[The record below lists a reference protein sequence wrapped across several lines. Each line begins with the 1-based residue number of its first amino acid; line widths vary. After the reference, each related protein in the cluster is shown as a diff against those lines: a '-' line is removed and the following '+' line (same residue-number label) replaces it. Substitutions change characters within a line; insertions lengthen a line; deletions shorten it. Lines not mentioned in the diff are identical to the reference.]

1 MDRSVVMFKPM
12 VSDPIHIH
20 RKSPL
25 PRSRKIGSV
34 EVSVY
39 VPDNVF
45 CRKQLL
51 LRFNRTKPN
60 VILLLVIQNQYY
72 VMFQKRVALILLEI
86 LHGSNLS
93 EGIYF
98 FKKKKILL
106 FYSKTYFVF
115 SF

>member
-39 VPDNVF
+39 VPDSVF
-45 CRKQLL
+45 WRKQLL

-60 VILLLVIQNQYY
+60 VILLLVIQNRYY
-72 VMFQKRVALILLEI
+72 IMFHKRVVLILLEI
-86 LHGSNLS
+86 LCGSNLS
-93 EGIYF
+93 EGIFTF
-98 FKKKKILL
+98 FKKKIIIIL
-106 FYSKTYFVF
+106 S
-115 SF
+115 